1 MPHVQK
7 EISDTAHSGLTPK
20 QSVKEAQWA
29 GLIHQCQTSG
39 QTIKVWCRSNGI
51 NENTYYYWLKRL
63 RKKAIEQHPTVQ
75 PVKQEKAPA
84 IVEIPRTV
92 VKAAKSEPPTE
103 VASIRLSFRGARM
116 TIENGT
122 SPELLRMVLS
132 ELNQLAV
139 Q

>member
-1 MPHVQK
+1 MPYVQK

-20 QSVKEAQWA
+20 QNVKEAQWT
-29 GLIHQCQTSG
+29 GLVHQCQTSG

-75 PVKQEKAPA
+75 PTKQEEAPA
-84 IVEIPRTV
+84 IVEIPRAA
-92 VKAAKSEPPTE
+92 VKAARSESAAGT
-103 VASIRLSFRGARM
+103 ASIQLSFRGARL

-132 ELNQLAV
+132 ELNHLDAQ
-139 Q
+139 